1 MPTQTAPLA
10 PTFASAASRQIL
22 VVEDDRDL
30 GQLVQMHLRDAGYS
44 CQISGDGADG
54 LAQLEAR
61 DYDLIVLDLTLP
73 RTDGLE
79 VCRQVRA
86 RNRYTPIIMVTS
98 RGDELDRVLGLELG
112 ADDYLA
118 KPFSMREL
126 LARVKAVF
134 RRGEAMGQHGQTRD
148 ADCPASH
155 SSRSGDETV
164 IETGQMKI
172 EIEKREVHI
181 GGALANLTAKEFD
194 LLHHFACHP
203 GRVYTRLQLLDA
215 VWGLGYEGY
224 EHTVNSHINRLRAK
238 IERDPTHPKYLL
250 TVWGVGYKFSENPE
264 AI

>member
-1 MPTQTAPLA
+1 MQTQSPPTT
-10 PTFASAASRQIL
+10 RQIL

-30 GQLVQMHLRDAGYS
+30 GQLVQLHLRDAGYS
-44 CQISGDGADG
+44 CQLSGDGADG
-54 LAQLEAR
+54 LTQLEAR

-79 VCRQVRA
+79 VTRQVRA
-86 RNRYTPIIMVTS
+86 QNRYTPIIMVTS

-134 RRGEAMGQHGQTRD
+134 RRGEAMQGEHTARD
-148 ADCPASH
+148 SPCPAAQNS
-155 SSRSGDETV
+155 V
-164 IETGQMKI
+164 IESGQMRI
-172 EIEKREVHI
+172 ELEKREVKVAGQI
-181 GGALANLTAKEFD
+181 AQLTAKEFD

-238 IERDPTHPKYLL
+238 IERDPAHPKYLL
-250 TVWGVGYKFSENPE
+250 TVWGVGYKFSENPGKS
-264 AI
+264 

>member
-1 MPTQTAPLA
+1 MPHSSLS
-10 PTFASAASRQIL
+10 ASPVPRQIL

-30 GQLVQMHLRDAGYS
+30 SQLVQMHLRDAGYS
-44 CQISGDGADG
+44 CQISHDGAAG
-54 LAQLEAR
+54 LQQVETR

-86 RNRYTPIIMVTS
+86 RVQYTPIIMVTS
-98 RGDELDRVLGLELG
+98 RGDDLDRVLGLELG

-134 RRGEAMGQHGQTRD
+134 RRGEAMNKSEKARHD
-148 ADCPASH
+148 DCPAAKNS
-155 SSRSGDETV
+155 V
-164 IETGQMKI
+164 IESGQMRI
-172 EIEKREVHI
+172 ELDKREVVI
-181 GGALANLTAKEFD
+181 AGQSAQLTAREFD
-194 LLHHFACHP
+194 LLHYFACHP

-238 IERDPTHPKYLL
+238 IESDPTHPQYLL
-250 TVWGVGYKFSENPE
+250 TVWGVGYKFAEM
-264 AI
+264 

>member
-1 MPTQTAPLA
+1 MQTHSISAP
-10 PTFASAASRQIL
+10 AASRQIL

-30 GQLVQMHLRDAGYS
+30 SQLVQMHLRDAGYS
-44 CQISGDGADG
+44 CQISSDGADG

-86 RNRYTPIIMVTS
+86 RGRYTPIIMVTS

-134 RRGEAMGQHGQTRD
+134 RRGEAMAGGKSARD
-148 ADCPASH
+148 SDCPTAH
-155 SSRSGDETV
+155 NNV
-164 IETGQMKI
+164 IESGQMRI
-172 EIEKREVHI
+172 ELDKREVIIAGQSAH
-181 GGALANLTAKEFD
+181 LTAREFD

-238 IERDPTHPKYLL
+238 IERDPTHPQYLL
-250 TVWGVGYKFSENPE
+250 TVWGVGYKFAEFSER
-264 AI
+264 A

>member
-1 MPTQTAPLA
+1 MQTHSPSAMPAT
-10 PTFASAASRQIL
+10 RQIL

-30 GQLVQMHLRDAGYS
+30 SQLVQMHLRDAGYR
-44 CQISGDGADG
+44 CQISNDGADG
-54 LAQLEAR
+54 LTQMETH

-86 RNRYTPIIMVTS
+86 QGHYTPIIMVTS

-134 RRGEAMGQHGQTRD
+134 RRGEAMAGEQNARD
-148 ADCPASH
+148 SDCPAAH
-155 SSRSGDETV
+155 DNV
-164 IETGQMKI
+164 IETGQMRI
-172 EIEKREVHI
+172 EIEKREVRI
-181 GGALANLTAKEFD
+181 DGKLAQLTAKEFD

-238 IERDPTHPKYLL
+238 IERDPTQPQYLL
-250 TVWGVGYKFSENPE
+250 TVWGVGYKFAERPKNG
-264 AI
+264 

>member
-1 MPTQTAPLA
+1 MPFSSALCAPPLV
-10 PTFASAASRQIL
+10 AAETRQIL

-30 GQLVQMHLRDAGYS
+30 SQLVQMHLRDAGYS

-54 LAQLEAR
+54 LAQLATH
-61 DYDLIVLDLTLP
+61 DFDLIVLDLTLP

-86 RNRYTPIIMVTS
+86 QSRYTPIIMVTS

-134 RRGEAMGQHGQTRD
+134 RRGEAMSQNTGARD

-155 SSRSGDETV
+155 GSHL
-164 IETGQMKI
+164 IESGQMRI
-172 EIEKREVHI
+172 EIEKREVKI
-181 GGALANLTAKEFD
+181 AGEIAQLTAKEFD

-203 GRVYTRLQLLDA
+203 GRVYTRIQLLDA

-238 IERDPTHPKYLL
+238 IERDPTHPEYLL
-250 TVWGVGYKFSENPE
+250 TVWGIGYKFKDKG
-264 AI
+264 

>member
-1 MPTQTAPLA
+1 MPPSSLLA
-10 PTFASAASRQIL
+10 PAAPRQIL

-30 GQLVQMHLRDAGYS
+30 SQLVQMHLRDAGYS
-44 CQISGDGADG
+44 CQISHDGAAG
-54 LAQLEAR
+54 LTQMETR

-86 RNRYTPIIMVTS
+86 RDHYTPIIMVTS

-134 RRGEAMGQHGQTRD
+134 RRGEAMNKSENARD
-148 ADCPASH
+148 SDCPVAKNS
-155 SSRSGDETV
+155 V
-164 IETGQMKI
+164 IESGQMRI
-172 EIEKREVHI
+172 ELDKREVI
-181 GGALANLTAKEFD
+181 IAGQSAQLTAKEFD
-194 LLHHFACHP
+194 LLHYFACHP

-238 IERDPTHPKYLL
+238 IERDPTRPQYLL
-250 TVWGVGYKFSENPE
+250 TVWGVGYKFAEL
-264 AI
+264 

>member
-1 MPTQTAPLA
+1 MPTLS
-10 PTFASAASRQIL
+10 ASAPAATRQIL

-44 CQISGDGADG
+44 CQLSGDGADG
-54 LAQLEAR
+54 LTQLESR

-79 VCRQVRA
+79 VTRQVRA
-86 RNRYTPIIMVTS
+86 RSRYTPIIMVTS

-134 RRGEAMGQHGQTRD
+134 RRGEALGNGGTSHDT
-148 ADCPASH
+148 DCPASH
-155 SSRSGDETV
+155 PRDDETV
-164 IETGQMKI
+164 IEIGAMKI
-172 EIEKREVHI
+172 EIEKREVRVD
-181 GGALANLTAKEFD
+181 GALAQLTAKEFD

-203 GRVYTRLQLLDA
+203 GRVYTRIQLLDA

-238 IERDPTHPKYLL
+238 IERDAAHPKYLL
-250 TVWGVGYKFSENPE
+250 TVWGVGYKFAENP
-264 AI
+264 

>member
-1 MPTQTAPLA
+1 MPTLPSAPSV
-10 PTFASAASRQIL
+10 TRQIL

-54 LAQLEAR
+54 LAQIETH

-79 VCRQVRA
+79 VTRQVRA
-86 RNRYTPIIMVTS
+86 RPHYTPIIMVTS

-134 RRGEAMGQHGQTRD
+134 RRGEAMGNGQTASD

-155 SSRSGDETV
+155 RSNDKTV
-164 IETGQMKI
+164 IESGDMKI
-172 EIEKREVHI
+172 EIEKREVRVDGKI
-181 GGALANLTAKEFD
+181 ANLTAKEFD

-203 GRVYTRLQLLDA
+203 GRVYTRIQLLDA

-238 IERDPTHPKYLL
+238 IEVDPTHPKYLL
-250 TVWGVGYKFSENPE
+250 TVWGVGYKFSENP
-264 AI
+264 